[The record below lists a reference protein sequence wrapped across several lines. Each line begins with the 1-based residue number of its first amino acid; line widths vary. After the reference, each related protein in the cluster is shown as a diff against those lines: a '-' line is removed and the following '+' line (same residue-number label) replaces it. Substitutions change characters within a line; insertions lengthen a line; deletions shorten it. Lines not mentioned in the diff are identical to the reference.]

1 MFSIELARCDLCGG
15 MASYRLAALA
25 STALG
30 ERRGTVPQ
38 GQSHGIH
45 EFVSQWNDFDA
56 CVDCAAST
64 IDRGDAIET
73 ERILIHV

>member
-30 ERRGTVPQ
+30 ESGGLAPY
-38 GQSHGIH
+38 GQSRGIH
-45 EFVSQWNDFDA
+45 EFVSQWNEFDA
-56 CVDCAAST
+56 CVDCATST